1 MVDIGVIG
9 FGYWGPNLVRN
20 LAALNQAQLRVV
32 CDRSAERL
40 QAVGRLY
47 PGVDLIESVPELLG
61 RNDIDAVVVATPAD
75 THFELARNILAS
87 GRSVFVEKPLA
98 GSTAEC
104 EQLIDLASQ
113 KNLVLM
119 VGHTFEY
126 NAAVEYVDD
135 LIARR
140 DLGQIYYI
148 YSQRLNLG
156 VVRRDVNALWN
167 LAPHDISI
175 ALRWLKKEPVR
186 VCARGYTYL
195 QSGVEDVVYLD
206 LEFDDGVAVHIHVSW
221 LDPGKVRRTTVVGS
235 RKMVVYDDASTEAK
249 IQVFDKGIDRE
260 PIATEG
266 APYASLVEFD
276 SFGKFQ
282 LTQRAGDL
290 LIPKIDFT
298 EPLKRECSHFV
309 DCVRDGARPLT
320 DGESG
325 LRVVRILEAGTQSLR
340 QGGIAIDLEAR

>member
-1 MVDIGVIG
+1 MVGIGVIG

-20 LAALNQAQLRVV
+20 VASLTTAELRVV
-32 CDRSAERL
+32 CDRSSARL
-40 QAVGRLY
+40 SEVGRLY
-47 PGVDLIESVPELLG
+47 PAVDLEDSAAAVLD
-61 RNDIDAVVVATPAD
+61 RSDVDAVILATPAES
-75 THFELARNILAS
+75 HFELARRVLES

-98 GSTAEC
+98 NSAAEC
-104 EQLIDLASQ
+104 EQLIELAGK
-113 KNLVLM
+113 KNRVLM

-135 LIARR
+135 LITRR

-156 VVRRDVNALWN
+156 VVRQDVNALWN

-195 QSGVEDVVYLD
+195 QAGVEDVVYLD

-235 RKMVVYDDASTEAK
+235 RKMVVYDDASTDAK

-260 PIATEG
+260 PVGSTN
-266 APYASLVEFD
+266 PSFASLGEFD

-309 DCVRDGARPLT
+309 DCVRDGTRPLT

-325 LRVVRILEAGTQSLR
+325 LRVVRILEAGTKSLR
-340 QGGIAIDLEAR
+340 QGGIAVDLKTR

>member
-1 MVDIGVIG
+1 MRTADRTGG
-9 FGYWGPNLVRN
+9 AEGPR
-20 LAALNQAQLRVV
+20 
-32 CDRSAERL
+32 
-40 QAVGRLY
+40 
-47 PGVDLIESVPELLG
+47 
-61 RNDIDAVVVATPAD
+61 
-75 THFELARNILAS
+75 TH
-87 GRSVFVEKPLA
+87 G
-98 GSTAEC
+98 
-104 EQLIDLASQ
+104 
-113 KNLVLM
+113 
-119 VGHTFEY
+119 GHTFEY

-135 LIARR
+135 LITRR

-195 QSGVEDVVYLD
+195 QAGVEDVVYLD

-235 RKMVVYDDASTEAK
+235 RKMVGYDDASTEAK

-260 PIATEG
+260 PVAG
-266 APYASLVEFD
+266 APAYASLGEFD

-290 LIPKIDFT
+290 LIPKIDF
-298 EPLKRECSHFV
+298 V
-309 DCVRDGARPLT
+309 DCVSEQRRPLT

-325 LRVVRILEAGTQSLR
+325 LRVVRILEAGTESLR
-340 QGGIAIDLEAR
+340 QGGIAVDLVTR

>member
-1 MVDIGVIG
+1 MVGIGVIG

-20 LAALNQAQLRVV
+20 AASLSEAQLRVV
-32 CDRSAERL
+32 CDRSADRL
-40 QAVGRLY
+40 QEVGRLY
-47 PGVDLIESVPELLG
+47 PGVDLVDSAVEVLNRS
-61 RNDIDAVVVATPAD
+61 DIDAVILATPAD
-75 THFELARNILAS
+75 THFDLARRVLES

-98 GSTAEC
+98 RSASEC
-104 EQLIDLASQ
+104 EQLIELAA
-113 KNLVLM
+113 KKDLVLM

-135 LIARR
+135 LISRR

-156 VVRRDVNALWN
+156 VVRQDVNALWN

-195 QSGVEDVVYLD
+195 QAGVEDVVYLD

-260 PIATEG
+260 PITPDGPA
-266 APYASLVEFD
+266 YASLGEFD

-309 DCVRDGARPLT
+309 DCVRENRRPLT

-325 LRVVRILEAGTQSLR
+325 LRVVRILEAGTKSLR
-340 QGGIAIDLEAR
+340 QGGIAVDIVTR

>member
-1 MVDIGVIG
+1 
-9 FGYWGPNLVRN
+9 
-20 LAALNQAQLRVV
+20 
-32 CDRSAERL
+32 
-40 QAVGRLY
+40 GR
-47 PGVDLIESVPELLG
+47 G
-61 RNDIDAVVVATPAD
+61 DIDAIILATPAD
-75 THFELARNILAS
+75 THFELARQVLAS
-87 GRSVFVEKPLA
+87 GRSVFAEKPLA
-98 GSTAEC
+98 RSTAEC
-104 EQLIDLASQ
+104 EQLIELAAQ

-135 LIARR
+135 LICRR

-156 VVRRDVNALWN
+156 VVRHDVNALWN

-195 QSGVEDVVYLD
+195 QAGVEDVVYLD

-260 PIATEG
+260 PITPDGPA
-266 APYASLVEFD
+266 YASLGEFD

-309 DCVRDGARPLT
+309 DCVRENRRPLT

-325 LRVVRILEAGTQSLR
+325 LRVVRILEAGTKSLR
-340 QGGIAIDLEAR
+340 QGGIAVDIVTR

>member
-1 MVDIGVIG
+1 MVGIGVIG

-20 LAALNQAQLRVV
+20 VASLSEAQLRVV
-32 CDRSAERL
+32 CDRSADRL
-40 QAVGRLY
+40 QQVGRLY
-47 PGVDLIESVPELLG
+47 PGVDLVDSAVEVLNRS
-61 RNDIDAVVVATPAD
+61 DIDAVILATPAD
-75 THFELARNILAS
+75 THFDLARRVLES

-98 GSTAEC
+98 RSASEC
-104 EQLIDLASQ
+104 EQLIELAA
-113 KNLVLM
+113 KKDLVLM
-119 VGHTFEY
+119 AGHTFEY

-135 LIARR
+135 LISRR

-156 VVRRDVNALWN
+156 VVRQDVNALWT

-175 ALRWLKKEPVR
+175 ALRWLKKEPAR

-195 QSGVEDVVYLD
+195 QAGVEDVVYLD

-260 PIATEG
+260 PITPDGPA
-266 APYASLVEFD
+266 YASLGEFD

-309 DCVRDGARPLT
+309 ACVRENRRPLT

-325 LRVVRILEAGTQSLR
+325 LRVVRILEAGTKSLR
-340 QGGIAIDLEAR
+340 QGGIAVDIVTR